1 MTSIRSTCSSI
12 YLHLILVGRQTLRVL
27 ACAKGGYLPFS
38 FLPIPKPALC
48 RLRAA
53 PALFLV
59 SAFDRTQPLCFSVRI
74 CRLGVVYSKIRKNR
88 KGIPLFGNEMTI
100 PMLEL
105 ELVSNTRRVFEPGTR
120 YAGSVQL
127 CSHRSGHA
135 ASWACHEQGT
145 EQTSSIERFNLLHS
159 SSSFSINNT
168 TVRLPSQQRCTG
180 AHLPFFGGT
189 RCTLLISRD
198 GRVVC
203 ARQDSKHI
211 VLHISKFFCAHG
223 KNKIERVGGKRQ
235 MHNPLFYCRRR
246 HHRHLRRGCL
256 FWVFGCY
263 FR

>member
-1 MTSIRSTCSSI
+1 
-12 YLHLILVGRQTLRVL
+12 
-27 ACAKGGYLPFS
+27 
-38 FLPIPKPALC
+38 
-48 RLRAA
+48 
-53 PALFLV
+53 
-59 SAFDRTQPLCFSVRI
+59 
-74 CRLGVVYSKIRKNR
+74 
-88 KGIPLFGNEMTI
+88 
-100 PMLEL
+100 MLEL

-211 VLHISKFFCAHG
+211 VLHISNSFARME
-223 KNKIERVGGKRQ
+223 KIK
-235 MHNPLFYCRRR
+235 
-246 HHRHLRRGCL
+246 LREWGANARCTIHFSTAAAATTGISVAGVCFGCL
-256 FWVFGCY
+256 AATFGNGAA
-263 FR
+263 